1 MIKQAIN
8 ITETQGDETMSN
20 LQKDAAYYEKA
31 VKKFRRYF
39 KEIQK

>member
-8 ITETQGDETMSN
+8 ITETQGDETMSS

-31 VKKFRRYF
+31 VKNFRKQF
-39 KEIQK
+39 NEIRK